1 MKGVKIQIGSLVVHQ
16 PGSAVAPQSAALG
29 QMVESHLK
37 QLIRRHGAP
46 MEPRQAGVVRL
57 KASGRNSQ
65 TNLAAAIAR
74 ELYRGLQG
82 KVLK

>member
-1 MKGVKIQIGSLVVHQ
+1 MKGARIEIGSLVVHQ
-16 PGSAVAPQSAALG
+16 PNRAAAPQSATLG

-37 QLIRRHGAP
+37 QLISRHGAP
-46 MEPRQAGVVRL
+46 AESRQAGLVRL
-57 KASGRNSQ
+57 TASERSPQ

-82 KVLK
+82 KL